1 VKALADRS
9 GLPVHDN
16 EIGVEFSD
24 TRPGAAMVAP
34 GVLLRLTAL
43 SMDVGTRQVEATSAD
58 GLRYSY
64 VP

>member
-1 VKALADRS
+1 
-9 GLPVHDN
+9 VHDN

-64 VP
+64 FP